1 MSDKTA
7 SATIASEDK
16 LVVDQR
22 LKTLVGSSLNKT
34 DNVII
39 HSLKLLEDSLGR
51 TISLTDVGGGALW

>member
-22 LKTLVGSSLNKT
+22 LKTLVGSSLNST
-34 DNVII
+34 DNAII
-39 HSLKLLEDSLGR
+39 HSRPEVAGR
-51 TISLTDVGGGALW
+51 LIRSNN